1 MIDQFR
7 KLLKVMDPAELTA
20 HDRIDL
26 INFLGLAMPGS
37 AIRSDPIRSDPIHYT
52 KIRPNPLLGA

>member
-1 MIDQFR
+1 MIDLFR

-37 AIRSDPIRSDPIHYT
+37 AIRSDPIRSDPIRSDPLYQ
-52 KIRPNPLLGA
+52 NPA

>member
-1 MIDQFR
+1 M
-7 KLLKVMDPAELTA
+7 KVMDPAELTA
-20 HDRIDL
+20 HDRVDL

-37 AIRSDPIRSDPIHYT
+37 AIRSDPIRSDPIRSDPIHYT